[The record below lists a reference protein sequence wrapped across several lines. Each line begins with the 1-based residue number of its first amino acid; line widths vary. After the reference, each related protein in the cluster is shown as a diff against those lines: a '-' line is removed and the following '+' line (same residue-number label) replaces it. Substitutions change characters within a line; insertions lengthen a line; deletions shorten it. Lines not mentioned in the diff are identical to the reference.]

1 MKIQKNV
8 VMSALATLG
17 FFVSTSA
24 TADFRF
30 PELAP
35 QQTVDVCVAEI
46 SGHANYVGATRVRH
60 EVEST
65 KRRTI
70 GHVLRID
77 TRVYGETEDEVIR
90 EYATKCVV
98 GTGEEP
104 VSFKIRE
111 TIAGS

>member
-1 MKIQKNV
+1 MKDQKNV
-8 VMSALATLG
+8 VMGALATLG
-17 FFVSTSA
+17 LFVSAGA
-24 TADFRF
+24 TADFAF

-35 QQTVDVCVAEI
+35 QHTVDVCVAEI

-65 KRRTI
+65 QRRTI
-70 GHVLRID
+70 GHILRID
-77 TRVYGETEDEVIR
+77 TRVYGEIEDEVIR

-98 GTGEEP
+98 GRGDEP

>member
-1 MKIQKNV
+1 MKDHKNV
-8 VMSALATLG
+8 VISALATLG
-17 FFVSTSA
+17 LFVSASA
-24 TADFRF
+24 AADFGF

-35 QQTVDVCVAEI
+35 QHTVDVCVAEI
-46 SGHANYVGATRVRH
+46 SGQANYAGATRVRH

-65 KRRTI
+65 QRRTI
-70 GHVLRID
+70 GHILRID

-111 TIAGS
+111 TIAES